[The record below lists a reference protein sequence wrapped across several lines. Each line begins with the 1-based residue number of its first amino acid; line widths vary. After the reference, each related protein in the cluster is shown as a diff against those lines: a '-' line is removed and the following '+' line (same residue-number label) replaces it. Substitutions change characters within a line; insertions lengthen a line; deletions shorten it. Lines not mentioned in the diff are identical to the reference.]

1 MNEIKGFEKPS
12 LCVLVELA
20 LSALLV
26 KRSKV
31 HTVTLVVP
39 AFVTTECWLQI
50 WSLMWTSAPPS
61 QGFPIYPRAVGSQC
75 LTLLLSAKVT
85 LPWLVASG
93 WGNPLGKDFPG
104 KVGHHAS
111 SLSLGGKAQAG
122 ITVFFLSLKMFDPRI
137 HYRGSTERQP
147 KSFLPCCAIHIIHII
162 LLKTCQLKC
171 RTIFQNT
178 RASVKN

>member
-20 LSALLV
+20 LSALLI
-26 KRSKV
+26 KRSKL
-31 HTVTLVVP
+31 HTVTPVVP

-50 WSLMWTSAPPS
+50 WSLMWRSAPRS

-75 LTLLLSAKVT
+75 LALLLSAKVT

-111 SLSLGGKAQAG
+111 SLSLGGKAQGG
-122 ITVFFLSLKMFDPRI
+122 ITVFFSLWKCLAPDS
-137 HYRGSTERQP
+137 STEAAQKDNP
-147 KSFLPCCAIHIIHII
+147 NPFCPVVQYMLYTLFYWKHA
-162 LLKTCQLKC
+162 
-171 RTIFQNT
+171 N
-178 RASVKN
+178 